1 MFGGATERQITI
13 HSCNVVLARLAKP
26 HDGSNQKEMA
36 STADFRNGM
45 VIELGGTLYSISYF
59 QHVKPG
65 KGGAFV
71 RTKLKNVL
79 TGAVI
84 EKTFRAGEKVD
95 EVRLVRRP
103 VQYSYTDGQFYYFM
117 DQESYEQIPLP
128 ASTIGE
134 DQLVYLKENMECEA
148 LVRDDTPISV
158 ELPFFVEL
166 EVTQTEPGV
175 RGDTAQGGTKP
186 AKLETGASVL
196 VPLFVEI
203 GDVIKVD
210 RRENKYLERVT

>member
-1 MFGGATERQITI
+1 
-13 HSCNVVLARLAKP
+13 
-26 HDGSNQKEMA
+26 MA

-45 VIELGGTLYSISYF
+45 VIEIAGDLFAITYF

-84 EKTFRAGEKVD
+84 DKTFRAGERVD

-117 DQESYEQIPLP
+117 DQESYEQIPLS
-128 ASTIGE
+128 AATIGA
-134 DQLVYLKENMECEA
+134 DQLAYLKENMVCEA
-148 LVRDDTPISV
+148 LARDSQPISV

-166 EVTQTEPGV
+166 EVVETEPGV
-175 RGDTAQGGTKP
+175 KGDTAQGGTKP
-186 AKLETGASVL
+186 ARLETGAVVQ
-196 VPLFVEI
+196 VPLFIEV

-210 RRENKYLERVT
+210 RRENKYLERVSS